1 MLKIINFT
9 LAIVVITLSGY
20 SLITK
25 DFTLMP
31 YTMFALGLFMLSLG
45 ISEFRKKQKTNA
57 IVIIFASTFIFF
69 VSIYTF

>member
-1 MLKIINFT
+1 MLNIINFS

-25 DFTLMP
+25 DFSLMP

-45 ISEFRKKQKTNA
+45 ISELCKKQKTNA
-57 IVIIFASTFIFF
+57 IMIIFASTFIFF

>member
-25 DFTLMP
+25 DFSLMS
-31 YTMFALGLFMLSLG
+31 YMMFALGLFMLVIG
-45 ISEFRKKQKTNA
+45 ISEFQRKQKTNA
-57 IVIIFASTFIFF
+57 IMSIIASTFIFF